1 MAAVV
6 WDKQKT
12 YQLIELLES
21 SPALWNCTLQE
32 YRDRHVKAKYM
43 EIIAQKLEITSA
55 EVGRKL
61 HNLRCQMNSELRKIK
76 NKKSGAG
83 ADEIVKSSW
92 EFFDSL
98 KFMTGI
104 SECVKTV
111 GTVPNALVSD
121 NEETSEVVMYQAQ
134 GESSHDTS
142 TASITAD
149 NSSKISKKRK
159 VNKGNKPKSINED
172 DEELFKEAMSVLRAP
187 SDEFDVFGN
196 YVAVEIRQIRSEERR
211 RRLKRIIQKA
221 IIDMGEEEDRCE
233 QIASTCSS
241 GNYSDTVSDWASSS
255 GFSNSNENQ
264 HGNLITISNLSST
277 PQQLASD
284 SSDLSTFYGNYN
296 PQ

>member
-1 MAAVV
+1 
-6 WDKQKT
+6 
-12 YQLIELLES
+12 
-21 SPALWNCTLQE
+21 
-32 YRDRHVKAKYM
+32 
-43 EIIAQKLEITSA
+43 
-55 EVGRKL
+55 
-61 HNLRCQMNSELRKIK
+61 
-76 NKKSGAG
+76 
-83 ADEIVKSSW
+83 
-92 EFFDSL
+92 
-98 KFMTGI
+98 
-104 SECVKTV
+104 
-111 GTVPNALVSD
+111 
-121 NEETSEVVMYQAQ
+121 MYQAQ